1 MWRAGSQ
8 RTWASESR
16 TISLW
21 DFKGAPTKKLK
32 IALETILEISEGEG
46 VGSTYVL
53 VPSLTGTEMSCE
65 GMHGAEAA
73 VCPGTGCDCWR
84 GGAMSASSMQRCR
97 MSWP

>member
-16 TISLW
+16 TISRW

-32 IALETILEISEGEG
+32 IALETILEISKGEG

-73 VCPGTGCDCWR
+73 VCALALAATAGVGEPRPHHPCR
-84 GGAMSASSMQRCR
+84 GAE
-97 MSWP
+97 